1 MDSNTHK
8 HKSKRG
14 KAMAKKESHGR
25 RRLKKKR
32 NSKIEEKMLI

>member
-8 HKSKRG
+8 HKVQKG

-25 RRLKKKR
+25 RLKKKS
-32 NSKIEEKMLI
+32 NDKIEEKMLI